1 MIAKDSERWKQEMG
15 SYSDHETTAC
25 GGEKTIQEEHQREMS
40 PDSEI
45 PKTPSSG
52 DESNEDGAIV
62 TVRLAGS
69 FGGLV

>member
-1 MIAKDSERWKQEMG
+1 MEMG

-25 GGEKTIQEEHQREMS
+25 GGGKPIQEEQHQREMS

-45 PKTPSSG
+45 PETHSSG